1 MITIKRMFAKLAV
14 LSVTTLAV
22 LGFTSLSTSTPVM
35 AANCTATSNFLGFPN
50 WYRGLQCEGET
61 VVMTRGQADLG
72 SVVTTIILNVVDIAV
87 RVSSLVA
94 LGFVIWGGI
103 SYMISQGEPGKLA
116 RAKDTIFKAIIGM
129 VIATMASV
137 FIGFLVSRLGA

>member
-14 LSVTTLAV
+14 LSTITLAV

-35 AANCTATSNFLGFPN
+35 AASCTATSNFLGFPN
-50 WYRGLQCEGET
+50 WYRGLQCEGGT

-72 SVVTTIILNVVDIAV
+72 SVVTTIILNVVDIAI

-116 RAKDTIFKAIIGM
+116 SAKDTIFKAIVGM

-137 FIGFLVSRLGA
+137 FIGFLVKRLGA